1 MAVFN
6 SILSLRAL
14 SHNKCG
20 PLFHLNKEFEQA
32 RLEPRTPDQEVT
44 SQLAL
49 YLCHKNLMV
58 RYLGSKNKLGCFG
71 LDAKLTW
78 HEIDKNLYFEQTSL
92 LSNGKNHLS
101 AQSPKKPHSNKP
113 KWFHILYGKRYVFHF
128 TRQGL
133 GLNFSSRRRRVWVKK
148 AFFCYSDNHFCLSG
162 RNTFD
167 AFWVLKQIFK

>member
-1 MAVFN
+1 MFIFMKILFN
-6 SILSLRAL
+6 PHFPKKLFTKNQFPKICFQWYTLVESLKHISR
-14 SHNKCG
+14 
-20 PLFHLNKEFEQA
+20 
-32 RLEPRTPDQEVT
+32 
-44 SQLAL
+44 
-49 YLCHKNLMV
+49 
-58 RYLGSKNKLGCFG
+58 KNKLGCFG

-78 HEIDKNLYFEQTSL
+78 HEIDKNLYIEQTNL

>member
-6 SILSLRAL
+6 SILFLRAL
-14 SHNKCG
+14 THNKCG

-71 LDAKLTW
+71 LDAKLT
-78 HEIDKNLYFEQTSL
+78 
-92 LSNGKNHLS
+92 
-101 AQSPKKPHSNKP
+101 
-113 KWFHILYGKRYVFHF
+113 
-128 TRQGL
+128 
-133 GLNFSSRRRRVWVKK
+133 
-148 AFFCYSDNHFCLSG
+148 
-162 RNTFD
+162 
-167 AFWVLKQIFK
+167 